1 MSFVSDY
8 IFQLCVIA
16 VLDWELSTLGDPIL
30 DLAYF
35 CLPFHV
41 PKELKDSL
49 PFIAQGELY
58 Q

>member
-1 MSFVSDY
+1 MSCVSEY
-8 IFQLCVIA
+8 IFQLCMIA

-35 CLPFHV
+35 CMPYHV
-41 PKELKDSL
+41 PKEMKHLF
-49 PFIAQGELY
+49 PFIVLGELY